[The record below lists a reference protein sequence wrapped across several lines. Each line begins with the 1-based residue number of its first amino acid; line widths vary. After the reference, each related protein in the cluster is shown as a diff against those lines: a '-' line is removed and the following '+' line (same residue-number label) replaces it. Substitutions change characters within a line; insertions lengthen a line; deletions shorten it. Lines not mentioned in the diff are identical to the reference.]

1 MSSANSRNLN
11 SIALKGDHMKRNL
24 IVALAAAAAMVFLAA
39 LADAQTETK
48 NSTVITDTKAVNSQ
62 AMTPE
67 AKIAASPLVP
77 KIELQ
82 NYRPED
88 QRGLNVFENPKTEG
102 AQYEG
107 FKLFWGAAF
116 TQQFQGLDH
125 KNTASPKITA
135 GVDANKLIR
144 IGHGFNNAVANL
156 YLNAQLAPGIRV
168 STTMY
173 SSARHHNEA
182 WMKDGY
188 LAIDASP
195 IDFQPLNTL
204 MKYVTIK
211 AGHFETS
218 YGDAHFRRT
227 DNGNAM
233 RNPLVGNYIMD
244 AFTTEVGGEVMV
256 RADNYLGL
264 LSVTGGES
272 RGQVTSPEKR
282 APSFISKLGFDRQFN
297 RDLRIRLT
305 GSMYATAKSVNNT
318 LYSGDRAGSRY
329 YDVLENT
336 ASTESAQA
344 WSGAIQPGMSNS
356 LHAFVI
362 NPFVKYDGLEFFGN
376 FERARGRAAGETAN
390 RDMKQYV
397 GELTYRFLDANKLF
411 VVGRYNRVAG
421 QLKGMTN
428 DISVNRYQVGGG
440 WFMTPNVVTKL
451 EFVNQKY
458 NDFPTTDIR
467 NGGQFRG
474 FMVEG
479 SVAF

>member
-1 MSSANSRNLN
+1 MNPGTFNAVEKRGT
-11 SIALKGDHMKRNL
+11 IMKRNI
-24 IVALAAAAAMVFLAA
+24 IVALGAAATFLMVARLTR
-39 LADAQTETK
+39 AQTMETR
-48 NSTVITDTKAVNSQ
+48 NTTRTETTAVNSQ
-62 AMTPE
+62 PMSAE
-67 AKIAASPLVP
+67 AKVAASPLVP

-88 QRGLNVFENPKTEG
+88 QRGINVFENPKVDNTPY
-102 AQYEG
+102 QG

-125 KNTASPKITA
+125 WNSASPKVVN

-168 STTMY
+168 TTTMY

-195 IDFQPLNTL
+195 IDFEPLNDL
-204 MKYVTIK
+204 MKYLTIK

-218 YGDAHFRRT
+218 YGDVHYRRT
-227 DNGNAM
+227 DNGNAI

-244 AFTTEVGGEVMV
+244 AFTTEVGGEVMARV
-256 RADNYLGL
+256 NGFIALVGA
-264 LSVTGGES
+264 TGGES
-272 RGQVTSPEKR
+272 RGMVAVPEKR
-282 APSFISKLGFDRQFN
+282 APSYITKIGFDRQF
-297 RDLRIRLT
+297 RPDLRFRLT
-305 GSMYATAKSVNNT
+305 GSTYATARSNNNT

-336 ASTESAQA
+336 SSTETAQA

-362 NPFVKYDGLEFFGN
+362 NPFVKFQGLELFGN
-376 FERARGRAAGETAN
+376 YERARGRSRDEPAN

-397 GELTYRFLDANKLF
+397 GEAVYRFLGANQLY
-411 VVGRYNRVAG
+411 VAARYNRVAG
-421 QLKGMTN
+421 QLKGITN
-428 DISVNRYQVGGG
+428 DVSVNRTQIGGG
-440 WFMTPNVVTKL
+440 WFMTPNILTKL
-451 EFVNQKY
+451 EFVTQRY
-458 NDFPTTDIR
+458 NDFPKTDIR
-467 NGGQFRG
+467 NGGQFKG

-479 SVAF
+479 TVAF